1 MISCII
7 LIILSCTYH
16 NILQVIQLNNDVIW
30 DRKNDNGFPEAKEL
44 KQRVRDKV
52 NPNKSLGH
60 SDSKESNIGTNVQE
74 TTNTN
79 DNGECIE
86 CNENKFNIK
95 EDDSV
100 KKIETFILDVEDIRT
115 ALPNVKIIY
124 CTGCRWM
131 LRSAWMS
138 QELLTTFEKELHSV
152 TLVPNKI
159 APGTFVSVNTSILTH
174 GLYIISHTHAYSYF
188 MLQTVMVGE
197 KEVWD
202 RKANGGFPEIKVLKQ
217 RIRDEIAPDLN
228 LGHSDKVD
236 KLEDNAIDNESI
248 TDEMDDDQAADMR
261 TYFGVL

>member
-1 MISCII
+1 M
-7 LIILSCTYH
+7 
-16 NILQVIQLNNDVIW
+16 IW

-60 SDSKESNIGTNVQE
+60 SDSKESNRGTNVQE

-95 EDDSV
+95 EDDTV
-100 KKIETFILDVEDIRT
+100 KKVETFILDVKDIRT
-115 ALPNVKIIY
+115 ASPNIKITY

-138 QELLTTFEKELHSV
+138 QELLTTFEQELHSV

-174 GLYIISHTHAYSYF
+174 GLYIIILHTHTYSYF
-188 MLQTVMVGE
+188 IYL
-197 KEVWD
+197 
-202 RKANGGFPEIKVLKQ
+202 
-217 RIRDEIAPDLN
+217 
-228 LGHSDKVD
+228 VD
-236 KLEDNAIDNESI
+236 CD
-248 TDEMDDDQAADMR
+248 
-261 TYFGVL
+261 GW